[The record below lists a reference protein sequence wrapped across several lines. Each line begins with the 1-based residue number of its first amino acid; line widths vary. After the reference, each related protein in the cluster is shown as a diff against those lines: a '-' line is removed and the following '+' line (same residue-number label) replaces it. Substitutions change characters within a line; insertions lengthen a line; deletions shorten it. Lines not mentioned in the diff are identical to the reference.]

1 MPGTAARSAARGPPR
16 RIAIV
21 TITTA
26 HAGVTNSAPLANNCP
41 TAATIH
47 QYRYGYLHAYG
58 GPTRVGPVSDSDSG
72 STSVSA
78 PNSIAPA
85 ASAGR
90 SSARQASA
98 E

>member
-1 MPGTAARSAARGPPR
+1 MTPGTAARSAARGPPPR
-16 RIAIV
+16 MAIV

-26 HAGVTNSAPLANNCP
+26 HAGATNSAPLANNCP
-41 TAATIH
+41 TAAAIH
-47 QYRYGYLHAYG
+47 QYRYGYLYAYG
-58 GPTRVGPVSDSDSG
+58 GPTRVGPVSDPG
-72 STSVSA
+72 SMSVSA
-78 PNSIAPA
+78 PSSTTHA